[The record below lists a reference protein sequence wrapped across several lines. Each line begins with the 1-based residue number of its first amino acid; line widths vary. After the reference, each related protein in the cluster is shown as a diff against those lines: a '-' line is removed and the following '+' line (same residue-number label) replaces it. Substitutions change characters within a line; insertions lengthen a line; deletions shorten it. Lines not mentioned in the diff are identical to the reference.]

1 MSASLKVLLVEDTAT
16 DCELAVAMLIR
27 KWPDLAFERVATER
41 EFLSALAREPDV
53 IIADFEVPG
62 FGAIAAL
69 RILAET
75 ASRIPLLVYTG
86 TVAPAHLDEC
96 IRLGAAGCLLK
107 SQWPALVPTV
117 NGLLHPQLI
126 ANS

>member
-86 TVAPAHLDEC
+86 TVAPAQLDEC
-96 IRLGAAGCLLK
+96 IRLGAAGYLLK

>member
-1 MSASLKVLLVEDTAT
+1 MSASLNVLLVEDTAA

-27 KWPDLAFERVATER
+27 RWPDLAFERVETER
-41 EFLSALAREPDV
+41 EFLSALAREPDI

-86 TVAPAHLDEC
+86 TVAPAQLDEC

-107 SQWPALVPTV
+107 SQWSALVPTV